1 MNKFEIHK
9 EEWNKLVSLIND
21 DHKVRLYYRI
31 NIMFKTSNLIVLYR
45 KDFDDYYVFPINGVF
60 NRLGTGDKTRKSN
73 YMNKWYTIRIGAS
86 LDKGMILYVEG
97 TKQTFSLSSGIE
109 IDEKLVDNV
118 KDVKQHIAKELI

>member
-1 MNKFEIHK
+1 MNKFEMYEK
-9 EEWNKLVSLIND
+9 GWNKLVSLIND

-31 NIMFKTSNLIVLYR
+31 NIIFKTNNLIVLHR
-45 KDFDDYYVFPINGVF
+45 KDFYDYYVFPINGVF
-60 NRLGTGDKTRKSN
+60 NRLGTGSKERH
-73 YMNKWYTIRIGAS
+73 TIRIGAS

>member
-9 EEWNKLVSLIND
+9 GEWDKLVSLIED
-21 DHKVRLYYRI
+21 GHKVRLYYRI

-45 KDFDDYYVFPINGVF
+45 KDFYDYYVFPINGVF
-60 NRLGTGDKTRKSN
+60 NRLGTG
-73 YMNKWYTIRIGAS
+73 NKDEYTIRIGAS

-118 KDVKQHIAKELI
+118 KDVKQCIAKELI